1 MISYNKKKLFPL
13 LCLILVACF
22 AVISAGCGSSSN
34 SGGKKVAVSFA
45 NSSASWQKNGQ
56 TIKTSLENFFL
67 GNRNK
72 YIRRNIPLR

>member
-34 SGGKKVAVSFA
+34 SGGKKSCSILCKLFRKLAEKRTDH
-45 NSSASWQKNGQ
+45 KNL
-56 TIKTSLENFFL
+56 S
-67 GNRNK
+67 
-72 YIRRNIPLR
+72 